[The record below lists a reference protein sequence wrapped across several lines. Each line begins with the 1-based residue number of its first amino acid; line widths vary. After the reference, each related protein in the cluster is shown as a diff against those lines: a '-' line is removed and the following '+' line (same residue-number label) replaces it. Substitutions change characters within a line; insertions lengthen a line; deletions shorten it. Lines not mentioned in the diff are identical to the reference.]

1 MKKTATLLLMML
13 VLMFAL
19 TGCIHSG
26 IDVSIRNDGTGSLGV
41 TMGFEEDF
49 YNELIANGDT
59 PFEGKK
65 TFTYSFNDETYVGY
79 LETKEYTSFDELRDA
94 LMEMKYAT
102 EYIQTSEED
111 TEPENLPI
119 FKNVIIEKGTGLF
132 KNDYSFHAEL
142 NEQKN
147 EESSMYDFNDIFKV
161 SVSVEM
167 PGEITEYRGG
177 ELSENKVVYDLQ
189 DLTKSN
195 ELYVSSQAVNT
206 AAVVTVIAVVIVIMA
221 VGVIAAIKNKKK

>member
-49 YNELIANGDT
+49 YNELIANGDN

-65 TFTYSFNDETYVGY
+65 TFTYSFNDETYVGCR
-79 LETKEYTSFDELRDA
+79 ETKEYTSFDELRDA
-94 LMEMKYAT
+94 LMDMKYAT

-132 KNDYSFHAEL
+132 KTDYSFHAEL

-161 SVSVEM
+161 SVSIEM